1 MFEGLIDRFEKLKR
15 KIFGYGRITQQE
27 LTEFAHDLRL
37 TLLEADV
44 NYLVV
49 KDFITRVETRAQ
61 SLELRRSLN
70 PGNLLLKVVHEE
82 LTSLLGGKPSVLVI
96 PPGDLKVISLVG
108 LQGTG
113 KTTTAVKLANWFKNR
128 KPLLVAAD
136 TKRPAAREQLAGLAS
151 KANLPVFT
159 SVSLR
164 DSSKGSRRDK
174 TAEPDPVKI
183 CQQAKKQAQEDRNGL
198 LVIDTAGRLHIDDDL
213 VRELVAIDKAI
224 GTDWK
229 IIVVDGMTG
238 QDAVTQARQFNSSVG
253 LSGAVITKLD
263 GDAKGGAALSIVA
276 KTSVPIFFIGTG
288 EKITGLEEFHPD
300 RIASRILGMGDVQTL
315 AEKISTLKL
324 EPGVDQVKR
333 MKKGDLSLEDFRQQM
348 QQMKKL
354 GPLSNLVAMIPGVKA
369 DDFDEKEL
377 VKVEAIIN
385 SMTRQERNRPELV
398 DGSRKRRIA
407 EGSGTMV
414 QDVNQL
420 LKQFS
425 MARDMLKQ
433 MSRGK
438 MPSLGKFKIQ
448 EPKK

>member
-1 MFEGLIDRFEKLKR
+1 MFEGLIDRFEKVKR
-15 KIFGYGRITQQE
+15 RILGYGRITRQE
-27 LTEFAHDLRL
+27 LSTFAQDLRL

-61 SLELRRSLN
+61 ALELGRSLN
-70 PGNLLLKVVHEE
+70 PGDLLLKVVHEE

-113 KTTTAVKLANWFKNR
+113 KTTTAVKLASRFKNH

-136 TKRPAAREQLAGLAS
+136 TKRPAAREQLASLAAR
-151 KANLPVFT
+151 ANLPVF
-159 SVSLR
+159 S
-164 DSSKGSRRDK
+164 

-198 LVIDTAGRLHIDDDL
+198 LIIDTAGRLHIDDDL
-213 VRELVAIDKAI
+213 VNELVVLHRSLNP
-224 GTDWK
+224 DWK
-229 IIVVDGMTG
+229 FIVIDGMTG
-238 QDAVTQARQFNSSVG
+238 QDAVNQAREFNDRVG
-253 LSGAVITKLD
+253 LSGVIITKLD
-263 GDAKGGAALSIVA
+263 GDAKGGAALSVVA
-276 KTSVPIFFIGTG
+276 VTSVPIYFVGLG
-288 EKITGLEEFHPD
+288 EKIDGLEEFHPD
-300 RIASRILGMGDVQTL
+300 RIAGRILGMGDVKTL
-315 AEKISTLKL
+315 AEKITGLGAPPSAAS
-324 EPGVDQVKR
+324 VKKIR
-333 MKKGDLSLEDFRQQM
+333 KGEISLEDFRLQM

-354 GPLSNLVAMIPGVKA
+354 GPLANLAAMIPGVKA
-369 DDFDEKEL
+369 EDIDEKEM
-377 VKVEAIIN
+377 VRVEAIID
-385 SMTRQERNRPELV
+385 SMTKQERNQPELI

-407 EGSGTMV
+407 EGSGTTV

-420 LKQFS
+420 LRQFS
-425 MARDMLKQ
+425 MACEMLKQ

-438 MPSLGKFKIQ
+438 MPSPGKFKIQ